1 MGKGARI
8 RRERA
13 AKSEQKSQQNGAGNA
28 GPMPKAGTNGSLP
41 PWMPLPAAG
50 FGSGGGGG
58 DPISQLM
65 GFLGTQ
71 GQLMVCGHFGLTPLS
86 GEQRRDL
93 LADVNLYDA
102 LETVARLQGQWDVAY
117 TTTQDVQLVE
127 GDFLAAGG
135 SGGVCEK
142 AVNRMI
148 TYNDHLVSP
157 RATAQL
163 QREIIEYASPD
174 EAAPPIERNTLVYLL
189 LSITSEQNS
198 DEEFAGDVP
207 TDAEKAKL
215 WEKLPKMNLE
225 ETHEYAKPHIQ
236 NEIASS
242 LFNQP
247 LKYEIA
253 LSNTYDLWFTQWAPK
268 SNTKGLGATPAE
280 SFKIAAGV
288 GGAPTRDTVQSTKG
302 HGLGPGAQRA
312 LSRKRKYCPYC

>member
-1 MGKGARI
+1 
-8 RRERA
+8 
-13 AKSEQKSQQNGAGNA
+13 
-28 GPMPKAGTNGSLP
+28 MPKAGTNGSLP

-163 QREIIEYASPD
+163 QRGKGPHRYPD
-174 EAAPPIERNTLVYLL
+174 AV
-189 LSITSEQNS
+189 
-198 DEEFAGDVP
+198 
-207 TDAEKAKL
+207 
-215 WEKLPKMNLE
+215 LPL
-225 ETHEYAKPHIQ
+225 
-236 NEIASS
+236 
-242 LFNQP
+242 
-247 LKYEIA
+247 
-253 LSNTYDLWFTQWAPK
+253 
-268 SNTKGLGATPAE
+268 
-280 SFKIAAGV
+280 
-288 GGAPTRDTVQSTKG
+288 
-302 HGLGPGAQRA
+302 
-312 LSRKRKYCPYC
+312 